1 MPEVKYT
8 GDGWTRV
15 GWLVDSVG
23 DAITDVSAPSLA
35 DMAGIVDLSCH
46 IPSGGIDLGA
56 SSGTV
61 ETGSLCSDVVSQAGG
76 RTTIAPTITGWRYK
90 QPDDTFWEL
99 VEKGT
104 TGWLFIR
111 EGKAYSTAFAA
122 GDMVIC
128 AFVEMGEPNPNF
140 EGGDTAK
147 TFDINFLLVNG
158 AKYDPK
164 AVLVA

>member
-1 MPEVKYT
+1 MT
-8 GDGWTRV
+8 ADGSSAAYGLTEP
-15 GWLVDSVG
+15 LQQ
-23 DAITDVSAPSLA
+23 AIAEAEELIANAP
-35 DMAGIVDLSCH
+35 
-46 IPSGGIDLGA
+46 
-56 SSGTV
+56 
-61 ETGSLCSDVVSQAGG
+61 
-76 RTTIAPTITGWRYK
+76 
-90 QPDDTFWEL
+90 
-99 VEKGT
+99 
-104 TGWLFIR
+104 FIR
-111 EGKAYSTAFAA
+111 TEADRLEGYEYLSGRIRMAMQTAFAA